1 MLIFKNISIEQ
12 RESGRQLLHDFSFT
26 LRPGD
31 RAAIIGEEGNGK
43 SSLLKLICEP
53 DALHSYCRV
62 SGQVDLQGGL
72 PGYLPQRPDSALLRM
87 PVQALFPD
95 GPDYSLLAQLSI
107 PPDAPFAQRPLSS
120 FSGGERIKL
129 LLLRTLM
136 RRPDFLLLDEPTNDI
151 DLRALDWLEQFILTS
166 KIPVL
171 YVSHDETL
179 LERTANV
186 IIHLEQVC
194 RKTKAQHTIE
204 RMSYPAYLERRQGA
218 LARQEQ
224 IASKQRADQRA
235 REERWRQIY
244 QRVEYEQRV
253 ISRSNPGGARLLK
266 KKMHAVK
273 SQQKR
278 MERETEDFL
287 EFPDPEEAVDLFFD
301 PALHFPKGKE
311 AFSFTLPILRAG
323 DQILAQNLQLTL
335 TGPVHAALVG
345 NNGAGKTTLL
355 HEIWERLR
363 TRTDIRAGY
372 MPQDYLTV
380 LEGGKTPVELLWDGE
395 SKESLTLVRTRL
407 GSMKFTAEEMEL
419 PASALSGGQQA
430 KLCLLKL
437 LLGGCNVLLLDE
449 PTRNLSP
456 LTGPVLREAL
466 RHFGGAFLCATHDR
480 KLIAEVCSEVYRLSR
495 TGLEHL
501 PANCCT
507 F

>member
-1 MLIFKNISIEQ
+1 MLTFKHISIEQ
-12 RESGRQLLHDFSFT
+12 RESGRELLHDFSFT

-53 DALHSYCRV
+53 DALRSYCRV

-72 PGYLPQRPDSALLRM
+72 PGYLPQRPDPALLRM

-95 GPDYSLLAQLSI
+95 GPDYSLLAQLSV
-107 PPDAPFAQRPLSS
+107 PPEAPFAQRPLFS

-136 RRPDFLLLDEPTNDI
+136 REPDFLLLDEPTNDI
-151 DLRALDWLEQFILTS
+151 DVHALRWLEQFLLAARV
-166 KIPVL
+166 PVL

-204 RMSYPAYLERRQGA
+204 RMSYSDYIERRRSA
-218 LARQEQ
+218 LAKQEQ
-224 IASKQRADQRA
+224 IAAKQRADQRA
-235 REERWRQIY
+235 KEDRWRQIY
-244 QRVEYEQRV
+244 QRVEHEQRV

-278 MERETEDFL
+278 MERAEEDFL
-287 EFPDPEEAVDLFFD
+287 DFPDPEEAVELFFD
-301 PALHFPKGKE
+301 PTLHFPNGKE
-311 AFSFTLPILRAG
+311 ALSFTLPKLQVDGR
-323 DQILAQNLQLTL
+323 LLSQNLQLTL

-345 NNGAGKTTLL
+345 DNGAGKTTLL
-355 HEIWERLR
+355 RAIWEQLR

-380 LEGGKTPVELLWDGE
+380 LEGDKTPVELLWDGE
-395 SKESLTLVRTRL
+395 GKESLTLARTRL
-407 GSMKFTAEEMEL
+407 GSMKFTVEEMEQ
-419 PASALSGGQQA
+419 PAAALSGGQQA

-480 KLIAEVCSEVYRLSR
+480 KLVSEVCAEVYRLSPA
-495 TGLEHL
+495 GLERL
-501 PANCCT
+501 PVDHYD